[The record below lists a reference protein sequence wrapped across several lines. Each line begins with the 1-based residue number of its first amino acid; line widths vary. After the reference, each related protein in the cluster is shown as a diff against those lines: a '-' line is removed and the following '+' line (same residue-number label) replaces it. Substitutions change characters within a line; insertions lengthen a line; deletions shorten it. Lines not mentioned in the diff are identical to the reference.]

1 MIKINHWIGS
11 RLSEVPAEIYE
22 HVTQHDLYH
31 LFEIDDPKWAVKTG
45 NLALVKAVPWK
56 DIEYRQRK
64 CLLDIAADQSDIE
77 MMDWLY
83 DNNISTEISY
93 LAIIATIQKNDSR
106 VWSWYYHKDPEM
118 FSWIQLPIHY
128 YP

>member
-1 MIKINHWIGS
+1 MTKIESWIGS
-11 RLSEVPAEIYE
+11 RLEEVPPDVYD
-22 HVTQHDLYH
+22 HVVQCNLYH
-31 LFEIDDPKWAVKTG
+31 LFEINPKWAVKTG
-45 NLALVKAVPWK
+45 NMALVKAVPWK
-56 DIEYRQRK
+56 DVEYRERK
-64 CLLDIAADQSDIE
+64 CLLDVAADQSNTE

-83 DNNISTEISY
+83 DNNVSTEISY
-93 LAIIATIQKNDSR
+93 LAIIAAIQKGDSR